1 MDDEKPGYAKYY
13 IGISYS
19 TGADNKTGRVVKELP
34 LTEVV
39 AKVVVNDKDVAAIDG
54 AVFST
59 ATMGIAVA
67 AASAAALF

>member
-39 AKVVVNDKDVAAIDG
+39 AKVVDNKDVAAIDG
-54 AVFST
+54 AVLTT

-67 AASAAALF
+67 AAAALF